1 MTSASAANPLR
12 LEGHFD
18 PHTSRGLWLVKWLL
32 ALPHVLVLAF
42 LWTALVF
49 TWLVALVAILATGR
63 YPRGLFDFHV
73 GVMRWSWRVGYYA
86 FNALGSDRY
95 PPFTLE
101 DAPDYPAR
109 LNVDY
114 PGTLSRGLAL
124 VKWWLLAIP
133 QYLIVALLSGTL
145 LTVMCLIGGVMLL
158 FTGEYPRGLFDLVIG
173 INRWSNR
180 VLAYALLMTDEY
192 PPFRLDAGEDEAA
205 AHAEISPTP
214 AHPTSA

>member
-18 PHTSRGLWLVKWLL
+18 PRTSRGLWLVKWLL
-32 ALPHVLVLAF
+32 ALPHVFVLAF
-42 LWTALVF
+42 LWTALLF
-49 TWLVALVAILATGR
+49 TWLVALVAILAAGR

-86 FNALGSDRY
+86 FSALGSDRY
-95 PPFTLE
+95 PPFTLK

-114 PGTLSRGLAL
+114 PRALSRGLAL

-145 LTVMCLIGGVMLL
+145 LTIMCLVGGVTLL

-180 VLAYALLMTDEY
+180 VLAYALLMTDDY
-192 PPFRLDAGEDEAA
+192 PPFRLDAGEDEPVAY
-205 AHAEISPTP
+205 AEIPPTP